1 MLCRPM
7 NEANNLTAV
16 RLEKRAALLSAG
28 VRAYGGAFPVSGD
41 VGAVRADFAEGRKVA
56 VAGRVTARRD
66 MGKSHFLDV
75 SDHSGRLQVYLQ
87 DKAIGAEGVKVYEL
101 LDIGDFIGVEGECFT
116 TKTGEPSV
124 KAEKFVL
131 LSKSLHPLP
140 EKWHGL
146 QDVEAR
152 HRQRY
157 LDLIANAHARE
168 IFARRFAVIREIRS
182 FFEERGFL
190 EVETP
195 MMQAVAGGAAA
206 APFETHHHALG
217 MDLICASRR
226 SCI

>member
-7 NEANNLTAV
+7 SEVNNLTAV
-16 RLEKRAALLSAG
+16 RLEKRTALLGRG
-28 VRAYGGAFPVSGD
+28 VSAYGAAFPVTGD
-41 VGAVRADFAEGRKVA
+41 VGDVRAGFVEGGKVTL
-56 VAGRVTARRD
+56 AGRVTARRD
-66 MGKSHFLDV
+66 MGKSHFLDL
-75 SDHSGRLQVYLQ
+75 SDHSGRMQVYLQ
-87 DKAIGAEGVKVYEL
+87 DKALGEEAVAIYGL
-101 LDIGDFIGVEGECFT
+101 LDIGDFVGVEGECFT

-124 KAEKFVL
+124 KAEKFVFL
-131 LSKSLHPLP
+131 GKSLHPLP

-157 LDLIANAHARE
+157 LDLISNEHARN
-168 IFARRFAVIREIRS
+168 IFRQRFAIIREIRA

-206 APFETHHHALG
+206 TPF
-217 MDLICASRR
+217 
-226 SCI
+226 

>member
-1 MLCRPM
+1 MS
-7 NEANNLTAV
+7 EVNNLTAV
-16 RLEKRAALLSAG
+16 RLEKRAELLARG
-28 VRAYGGAFPVSGD
+28 NRPYGEAFAVTGD
-41 VGAVRADFAEGRKVA
+41 VGDVRAAFAEGRKVA

-87 DKAIGAEGVKVYEL
+87 DKAIGEEGVAVYEK

-124 KAEKFVL
+124 KAEKFVQL
-131 LSKSLHPLP
+131 AKSLHPLP

-157 LDLIANAHARE
+157 LDLISNEQARS
-168 IFARRFAVIREIRS
+168 IFQKRFAIIREIRA
-182 FFEERGFL
+182 FFE
-190 EVETP
+190 
-195 MMQAVAGGAAA
+195 
-206 APFETHHHALG
+206 
-217 MDLICASRR
+217 
-226 SCI
+226 